1 MALTVSVADLCQGT
15 VFVCQ
20 EVDMPDQPNTIEV
33 RISTLARI
41 ALNDLRKAH
50 RTRNKE
56 LIAEAEERFDFY
68 CDRLPRSTQQ

>member
-41 ALNDLRKAH
+41 ALNDLR
-50 RTRNKE
+50 
-56 LIAEAEERFDFY
+56 EARKDDDMAAIREA
-68 CDRLPRSTQQ
+68 

>member
-1 MALTVSVADLCQGT
+1 
-15 VFVCQ
+15 
-20 EVDMPDQPNTIEV
+20 MPDHPNTIEV

-41 ALNDLRKAH
+41 ALNDLREAR

-68 CDRLPRSTQQ
+68 CDRLPRMTPENS